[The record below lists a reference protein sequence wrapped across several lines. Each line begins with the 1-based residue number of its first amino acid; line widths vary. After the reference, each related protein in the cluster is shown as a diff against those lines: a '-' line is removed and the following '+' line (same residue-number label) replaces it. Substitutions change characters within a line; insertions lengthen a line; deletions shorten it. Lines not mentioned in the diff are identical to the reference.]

1 MCGSSASFGM
11 RRAGPAGTLITRT
24 PGNHVATTG
33 ASGHSRREK
42 TSTSQPPA
50 ASRRATFARQTCW
63 PPQPRRPRGA
73 RGGAC
78 WWSRAIRGAACI
90 DFRVL
95 SALRP
100 LGGAIGVPNS
110 ADEQAPLP
118 FVRIAGERAQAC
130 RDGAGK
136 GFVVPGV
143 KAAHRD
149 HDPVEAYPSPEQ
161 GVAVPQQ
168 VRSTYLD
175 DVAVDAEL
183 P

>member
-1 MCGSSASFGM
+1 M
-11 RRAGPAGTLITRT
+11 
-24 PGNHVATTG
+24 
-33 ASGHSRREK
+33 
-42 TSTSQPPA
+42 
-50 ASRRATFARQTCW
+50 
-63 PPQPRRPRGA
+63 
-73 RGGAC
+73 
-78 WWSRAIRGAACI
+78 
-90 DFRVL
+90 
-95 SALRP
+95 
-100 LGGAIGVPNS
+100 PNS
-110 ADEQAPLP
+110 ADEQALLP

-183 P
+183 PAEPGLGARHSRVVGIPPLPVADGAFMQDRFLEAAGAGNPRGIHDDDVKGPAFAETRVRHGGLDR